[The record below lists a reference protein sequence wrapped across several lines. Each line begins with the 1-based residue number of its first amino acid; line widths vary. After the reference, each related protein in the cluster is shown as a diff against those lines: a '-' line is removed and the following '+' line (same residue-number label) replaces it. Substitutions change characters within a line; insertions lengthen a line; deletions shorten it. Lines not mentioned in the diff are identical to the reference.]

1 MTAVVRNMHSELF
14 IGNLSALVEMR
25 GADRLGSE
33 FGAWGVNISPQV
45 ARHRGVGF
53 FPSPCFILLI
63 PIELNKLNKSP
74 HLFS

>member
-14 IGNLSALVEMR
+14 IGKLSALVEMR

-33 FGAWGVNISPQV
+33 CSAWGVNISPQV
-45 ARHRGVGF
+45 ARHRGF

-63 PIELNKLNKSP
+63 PIELNKLNKGP